1 LTDDF
6 ATDIGLSV
14 VGCFFVSRKKIIQMK
29 HPFVLKTSMEISA
42 PIEKVC
48 AALTEPESV
57 KALFWGS
64 ELVTTWQVGQPIAY
78 RGEWEGVE
86 FEDHGTVLQFDPP
99 HVVKYNYWSSFSK
112 AEVED
117 LPENYQTITYTF
129 EPTENGTMVTIE
141 QDNVRSAEVLEHSEQ
156 NWQHLL
162 GAMKT
167 MLEVPV
173 I

>member
-1 LTDDF
+1 
-6 ATDIGLSV
+6 
-14 VGCFFVSRKKIIQMK
+14 MK

-129 EPTENGTMVTIE
+129 EPTDNGTLVTIE

-173 I
+173 L